1 MLYYDTDSVIYRW
14 KEGQTEIETG
24 DFLGEMTDEL
34 DGDTIV
40 EFISG
45 GPKNYAYKTK
55 ANKTECKVRGFTLN
69 VRGREVLNY
78 TSMKKTIL
86 AVLEGGEQEDPDDPI
101 TVRNPNHFHRDQTH
115 KTMKLTGET
124 RKKVSNSGLIFER
137 SVQKN
142 VFHAKLQQLRDPD
155 RSPEQP
161 EALSRGEKPLTQDE
175 LIVEVNEKS
184 EVRWKFAGIVEQ
196 S

>member
-1 MLYYDTDSVIYRW
+1 MQHQVLYYDTDSVIYQW

-45 GPKNYAYKTK
+45 GPKNYAYKTDK
-55 ANKTECKVRGFTLN
+55 GKTECKVRGFTLN
-69 VRGREVLNY
+69 VRGREKLNY
-78 TSMKKTIL
+78 TSMKEHIL
-86 AVLEGGEQEDPDDPI
+86 STLEDEEQAETI
-101 TVRNPNHFHRDQTH
+101 TVTNPNHFHRDQTL
-115 KTMKLTGET
+115 KKLKLTGET

-142 VFHAKLQQLRDPD
+142 VFHAKLQQLRDPE

-161 EALSRGEKPLTQDE
+161 EALSPEEGEAADSRCSSLTMDRSF
-175 LIVEVNEKS
+175 IV
-184 EVRWKFAGIVEQ
+184 
-196 S
+196 

>member
-1 MLYYDTDSVIYRW
+1 MQGQRLHPQCSWARKIELYKHEEDH
-14 KEGQTEIETG
+14 
-24 DFLGEMTDEL
+24 LGR
-34 DGDTIV
+34 I
-40 EFISG
+40 
-45 GPKNYAYKTK
+45 
-55 ANKTECKVRGFTLN
+55 
-69 VRGREVLNY
+69 GR
-78 TSMKKTIL
+78 
-86 AVLEGGEQEDPDDPI
+86 GEQEDPDDPI